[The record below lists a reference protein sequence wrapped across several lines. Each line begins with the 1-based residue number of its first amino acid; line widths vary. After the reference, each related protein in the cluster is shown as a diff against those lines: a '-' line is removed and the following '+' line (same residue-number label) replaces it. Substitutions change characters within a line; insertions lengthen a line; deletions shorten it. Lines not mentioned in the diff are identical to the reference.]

1 IDASATCKEAM
12 MNARIINTIFKKPL
26 DEKMLTALCVSNM
39 PIVTVDE
46 SMLAD
51 GLGSMIASFMADH
64 HFTNPI
70 KRIGIENE
78 YVEHG
83 DVNKLLEDLGISVS
97 NIILQSKTLMEQ
109 TDEKEVK
116 N

>member
-1 IDASATCKEAM
+1 
-12 MNARIINTIFKKPL
+12 
-26 DEKMLTALCVSNM
+26 
-39 PIVTVDE
+39 
-46 SMLAD
+46 MLAG